1 MLEKALKAL
10 GWEESEQTGP
20 SVGKA
25 LAAVREANASDET
38 KEAIL
43 MERSSPA

>member
-1 MLEKALKAL
+1 MLERALKAL

-20 SVGKA
+20 LVGKA
-25 LAAVREANASDET
+25 FAAVREANASDET
-38 KEAIL
+38 KEAFL

>member
-25 LAAVREANASDET
+25 PAAVREADASDET
-38 KEAIL
+38 REAFL
-43 MERSSPA
+43 MERTSPA

>member
-10 GWEESEQTGP
+10 AWEESEQTGP

-25 LAAVREANASDET
+25 PAAVREADASDET
-38 KEAIL
+38 KEAFL
-43 MERSSPA
+43 MERTSPA

>member
-10 GWEESEQTGP
+10 AWEESEQMGP

-25 LAAVREANASDET
+25 PAAVREADASDET
-38 KEAIL
+38 REAFL
-43 MERSSPA
+43 MELTSPA